1 MRRRLLVELIEETPS
16 FIGDIQKA
24 INDIN
29 LFNLKLI
36 YINKIFSLG
45 CYNEEM
51 REYICREL
59 DLAQTKEEAK
69 LIYYRYRT
77 EFYMHVN
84 EN

>member
-16 FIGDIQKA
+16 FIGDLQKT
-24 INDIN
+24 INEIN

-45 CYNEEM
+45 YYNKEM
-51 REYICREL
+51 KEYIFREL
-59 DLAQTKEEAK
+59 DLAQTIEEAK
-69 LIYYRYRT
+69 LIYCRCRT
-77 EFYMHVN
+77 EFYMNVN